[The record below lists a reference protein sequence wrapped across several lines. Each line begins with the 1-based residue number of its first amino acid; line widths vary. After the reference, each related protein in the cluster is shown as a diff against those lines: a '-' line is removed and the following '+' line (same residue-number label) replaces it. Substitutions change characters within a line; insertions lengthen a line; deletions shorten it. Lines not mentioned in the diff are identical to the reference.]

1 MKMRLA
7 NSRWNNGAWQT
18 KTVGTPRA
26 LSFDHPEREL
36 RQSLFHVSKPDS
48 RKIQVHDTFRFS
60 GELFRHERLPACHS
74 FPIDVT
80 LGLPWHVGAHSRK
93 VITLSDLRL
102 GAAMQGGRATRREL
116 GIARRFW
123 INDVGLRRCKFLQK
137 ANETERI
144 NTR

>member
-1 MKMRLA
+1 MKMQLA
-7 NSRWNNGAWQT
+7 NSRWNNGAWQA
-18 KTVGTPRA
+18 KTVRTPRA
-26 LSFDHPEREL
+26 LGFDHPKREL
-36 RQSLFHVSKPDS
+36 RQFLFHVSKTES

-60 GELFRHERLPACHS
+60 GELLCHERLPARHS
-74 FPIDVT
+74 FPIDMT
-80 LGLPWHVGAHSRK
+80 LGLSWHVGAHSRK
-93 VITLSDLRL
+93 VIALSDLRL
-102 GAAMQGGRATRREL
+102 GAAMCGERAIRREL